1 MDATTA
7 DLITKVESL
16 TLRLCAIEDALLKFN
31 GFSKA
36 DNSPQGRIVFEP
48 KQELP
53 VPDTTSGE
61 TA

>member
-1 MDATTA
+1 MDEITA

-16 TLRLCAIEDALLKFN
+16 SLRLCAIEDALLKLS

-36 DNSPQGRIVFEP
+36 DDSPQGRIVFEP

-53 VPDTTSGE
+53 VPANDGAS
-61 TA
+61 A